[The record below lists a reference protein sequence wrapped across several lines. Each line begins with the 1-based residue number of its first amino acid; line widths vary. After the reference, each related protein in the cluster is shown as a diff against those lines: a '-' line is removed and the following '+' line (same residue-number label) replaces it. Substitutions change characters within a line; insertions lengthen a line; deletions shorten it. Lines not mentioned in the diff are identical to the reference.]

1 MCSAYLDIFVRAGII
16 GLLKL
21 YNCIL
26 LFLSFT
32 SPFLL
37 WLIPHPP
44 SEETPFLFLF
54 YFCTVNLISFHYANQ
69 FNFSLNL
76 ERASEGELVREKDE
90 LEKDEK
96 EIQQNAFTMKH

>member
-1 MCSAYLDIFVRAGII
+1 MWTAYLGIFVCAGIM

-37 WLIPHPP
+37 WLIPDPP
-44 SEETPFLFLF
+44 SEESPFLFLF

-69 FNFSLNL
+69 FNFSSNL
-76 ERASEGELVREKDE
+76 ERASEEDMAGVEDE

-96 EIQQNAFTMKH
+96 EIQQNAFRMKH

>member
-1 MCSAYLDIFVRAGII
+1 MWTAYLDIFVRAGIM

-32 SPFLL
+32 FPFLL

-44 SEETPFLFLF
+44 SEESLFLF
-54 YFCTVNLISFHYANQ
+54 PFYLCTVNSISFHYANQ
-69 FNFSLNL
+69 FNFSKNL
-76 ERASEGELVREKDE
+76 ERAIEGELVRKEDE

-96 EIQQNAFTMKH
+96 EIQQNAFGMKH